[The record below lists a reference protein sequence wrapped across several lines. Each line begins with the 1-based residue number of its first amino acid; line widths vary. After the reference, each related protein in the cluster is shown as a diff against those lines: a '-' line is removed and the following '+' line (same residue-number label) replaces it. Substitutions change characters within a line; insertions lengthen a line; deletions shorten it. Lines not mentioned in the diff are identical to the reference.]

1 MSADPN
7 PASAAATR
15 RATSAA
21 VRAERARARSD
32 AQLSGAIAALF
43 LPEGDRLDERTRL
56 MLARVLN
63 GIVAAIEADIRRH
76 AARLLVGRGA
86 TDRAEAVLATGGDI
100 ANRLAQAGLLRDRA
114 LIDELL
120 ARVRHDLIADAL
132 PTAVAGP
139 DEASLIVRLAGVPD
153 TIVAAAAT
161 ALLAA
166 ESRRRSANVSGI
178 AGGSELPAELH
189 HRIVWWIAAAIREA
203 MGTSDRDTDRAIADA
218 AQRSL
223 AGHDEGERVD
233 AVAVR
238 LAVAVDARADELAG
252 LLVEAIGDRQL
263 AFFVAV
269 IACALGVGHDA
280 ARAIVIEPDGERL
293 WLALRALA
301 LDRPTIA
308 RIGLALADADPQR
321 DLEAFAD
328 SLDDIAAVD
337 PAEAAAALAPLSLDR
352 DFRMAVAALAR
363 NPV

>member
-1 MSADPN
+1 MSVEPDSASAPRVQRTS
-7 PASAAATR
+7 SAAA
-15 RATSAA
+15 
-21 VRAERARARSD
+21 RAERARARADSR
-32 AQLSGAIAALF
+32 LSGAIADFF
-43 LPEGDRLDERTRL
+43 LPDGDRLDERTRL

-86 TDRAEAVLATGGDI
+86 TDKAEAVLASGGAI
-100 ANRLAQAGLLRDRA
+100 ADRLARAGLLRDRA

-139 DEASLIVRLAGVPD
+139 DEASLIVRLAAVPD
-153 TIVAAAAT
+153 TIVAAAAS

-166 ESRRRSANVSGI
+166 ESRRRSANVSGL

-189 HRIVWWIAAAIREA
+189 HRIVWWIAAGVREA
-203 MGTSDRDTDRAIADA
+203 LGGVDRDTDRAIADA

-233 AVAVR
+233 AVAMR
-238 LAVAVDARADELAG
+238 LAVAVDARVDERAG

-269 IACALGVGHDA
+269 LACALGMGHDA

-293 WLALRALA
+293 WLALRAIA

-328 SLDDIAAVD
+328 ALDDIAAVD
-337 PAEAAAALAPLSLDR
+337 PGEAMAALAPLSLDR
-352 DFRMAVAALAR
+352 DFRAALAALAR

>member
-1 MSADPN
+1 MSVEPD
-7 PASAAATR
+7 PASASSARRSNNAA
-15 RATSAA
+15 A
-21 VRAERARARSD
+21 RAERARVRSD
-32 AQLSGAIAALF
+32 VRLSGAIADFF

-63 GIVAAIEADIRRH
+63 GIVTAIEADIRRH
-76 AARLLVGRGA
+76 AARLLGGRGA
-86 TDRAEAVLATGGDI
+86 TARAEAVLVSSGSI
-100 ANRLAQAGLLRDRA
+100 ADRLAQAGLLRDRA

-153 TIVAAAAT
+153 TIVAAAAA
-161 ALLAA
+161 ALLVA
-166 ESRRRSANVSGI
+166 ESRRRSANATGL
-178 AGGSELPAELH
+178 AGSSELPAELH

-203 MGTSDRDTDRAIADA
+203 LPMADRDTDRAIADA

-223 AGHDEGERVD
+223 AGHDEGERMD
-233 AVAVR
+233 AVAMR
-238 LAVAVDARADELAG
+238 LAMAVDARTDEIAG

-263 AFFVAV
+263 AFFVAI
-269 IACALGVGHDA
+269 IACALGIGHDA
-280 ARAIVIEPDGERL
+280 ARAVVIEPDGERL
-293 WLALRALA
+293 WLVLRALA

-308 RIGLALADADPQR
+308 RIGLALADADPRR

-337 PAEAAAALAPLSLDR
+337 PDDAAAAIAPLSLDR
-352 DFRMAVAALAR
+352 DFRTALAALGR
-363 NPV
+363 NPA